1 MNYLFLTL
9 GILLVSASVV
19 VIYLT
24 IENNKD
30 DPDTLQI
37 VLYSISA
44 LMGLIVSVL
53 CFCASVNCGKKSH

>member
-44 LMGLIVSVL
+44 LMGLIV
-53 CFCASVNCGKKSH
+53 